1 MQRKVLVIFSLLL
14 LSILSSG
21 VNSQPLQSEILVI
34 DQPQGHHFPDGIVI
48 LSGTSSS
55 PLNNASWTLFNNTDE
70 NQNFVVI
77 ESGDYLTQVTPI
89 DQDVWSWSL
98 SINASEV
105 SCTCIITL
113 GVNNTY
119 TSLYVY
125 IGDSSHKPI
134 ILDAEVPSYITNDQD
149 IEIEIDAILPP
160 SHVGYFFIQASTCKA
175 SPDRQRCT
183 SEPFEINI
191 PSQIGNES
199 PILSINQ
206 TLNQI
211 TEGNWIVFFSISD
224 SALNP
229 SNTYSRSF
237 SVDKTAP
244 EVSLVVRDNITE
256 GEMLEVYAN
265 AIDLGSSSLTY
276 TWRIGEPGQQVK
288 GYNSQ
293 ENANQPYVSFVPEKS
308 GNWTIEVVVRDEA
321 GWQNSSSTSFQVNNF
336 EPVPIL
342 NIDALRIEGGDEIRL
357 SKQGPWLLSSTDSYD
372 TRNDQDNLVYYWKFE
387 SEDEIKIFNTPEVS
401 SDEEFQSD
409 YYEVQFIIYD
419 DDSESNTL
427 EFSINFEQA
436 SPLGSLSPGMKIII
450 AFTLILLP
458 VSIFALSRRQIRDEG
473 TSVIPK
479 WKPKN

>member
-14 LSILSSG
+14 LSLLSSG
-21 VNSQPLQSEILVI
+21 VNSEPLQNEILVI
-34 DQPQGHHFPDGIVI
+34 DQGHGHHFSDGLVI
-48 LSGTSSS
+48 LSGTSNI

-70 NQNFVVI
+70 NQNFVVLD
-77 ESGDYLTQVTPI
+77 SGDYLTQVTPI
-89 DQDVWSWSL
+89 DQDVWAWYL
-98 SINASEV
+98 TINASGI

-113 GVNNTY
+113 GVNNTF
-119 TSLYVY
+119 TSIYVY

-134 ILDAEVPSYITNDQD
+134 ILDAEIASYITNDQE
-149 IEIEIDAILPP
+149 IQIEIDAILPP
-160 SHVGYFFIQASTCKA
+160 SHGGSLFIQASACKA

-183 SEPFEINI
+183 SEPFEITT

-206 TLNQI
+206 TVNQI

-229 SNTYSRSF
+229 SNTYSRAF
-237 SVDKTAP
+237 TVDKTAP
-244 EVSLVVRDNITE
+244 EVSLIIRENITE

-265 AIDLGSSSLTY
+265 AIDSGSSSLTY
-276 TWRIGEPGQQVK
+276 TWRIGEPGQQIK
-288 GYNSQ
+288 GYNSH

-321 GWQNSSSTSFQVNNF
+321 GWQNSSSIYFQVNNF

-342 NIDALRIEGGDEIRL
+342 NIDALRIESGDEIRL
-357 SKQGPWLLSSTDSYD
+357 SKEGPWLISSTDSYD
-372 TRNDQDNLVYYWKFE
+372 TRNDQDKLVYYWKFE

-401 SDEEFQSD
+401 SDEVFQSD

-419 DDSESNTL
+419 DDSESNSL
-427 EFSINFEQA
+427 EFNINFEQA
-436 SPLGSLSPGMKIII
+436 SPLGSLSPMLKIII
-450 AFTLILLP
+450 ALTLTLLP

-473 TSVIPK
+473 SSVIPK